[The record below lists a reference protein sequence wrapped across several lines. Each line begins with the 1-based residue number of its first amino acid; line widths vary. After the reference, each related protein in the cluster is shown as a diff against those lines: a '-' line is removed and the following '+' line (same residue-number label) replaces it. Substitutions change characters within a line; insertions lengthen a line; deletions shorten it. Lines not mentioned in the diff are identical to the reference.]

1 MLKIVWAVLTWED
14 NSFIHVHLIG
24 IYRCLILS
32 TQYWSDNVA
41 LCVAPHKWRLSRCF
55 VYALAP
61 PSDKGSI
68 RRSSGSKCIHVVAD
82 SIRKNNSYFYFLK
95 SLLKYD

>member
-32 TQYWSDNVA
+32 TQYWSHNVT
-41 LCVAPHKWRLSRCF
+41 LCSTTQMETEPLF
-55 VYALAP
+55 FYALAP